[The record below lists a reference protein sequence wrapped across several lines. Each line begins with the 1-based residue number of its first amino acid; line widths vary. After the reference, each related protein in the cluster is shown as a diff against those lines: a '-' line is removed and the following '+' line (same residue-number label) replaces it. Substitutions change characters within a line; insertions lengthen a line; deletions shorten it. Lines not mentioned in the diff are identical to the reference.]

1 MILLPFAI
9 FGIPLALQTYTLA
22 GRLLLKMVRR
32 FIHYIERR
40 LFKVVIVNY
49 LELKTLLL
57 IAFVFLITLLLA
69 GFYATLENFHGLSFI
84 DGLYFWFVSLTT
96 IGYGDITT
104 PAERYF
110 QNPYM
115 IIFDDVF
122 TVLGLGVVAATV
134 DSFCSFF
141 THASGWNIWPCRKQ
155 AVADTQSSLC
165 DNDSV
170 QNAER
175 NTRILIHVK
184 AST

>member
-1 MILLPFAI
+1 MILLPFAL
-9 FGIPLALQTYTLA
+9 FGIPLALQTYTIA
-22 GRLLLKMVRR
+22 GRLLLKMVKR

-40 LFKVVIVNY
+40 LFKVVTVTY

-57 IAFVFLITLLLA
+57 TAFILLITMLLA

-115 IIFDDVF
+115 IIFDDIF

-141 THASGWNIWPCRKQ
+141 THTSSWTIWSCKKQ
-155 AVADTQSSLC
+155 VIVDTQSSIC
-165 DNDSV
+165 DIDSV
-170 QNAER
+170 QNAVP

-184 AST
+184 ASP